1 MTDARSRKPY
11 DFQWGDRIEH
21 PNFGLGTV
29 IGEPIAVA
37 GAEPSPRFGSEDR
50 GWRVPV
56 EWDDPGRTA
65 GSVSSDSIKMVER
78 PDAKGGAF
86 WNHEFQRLLS
96 QAISARAITDV
107 SLRAAFRHLQGSQ
120 VGEIRTLIEA
130 EQQILNKVLQF
141 LNVDETGSHV

>member
-1 MTDARSRKPY
+1 MTDATSRKPY
-11 DFQWGDRIEH
+11 DFQWGDRIDH
-21 PNFGLGTV
+21 PNYGMGTV

-37 GAEPSPRFGSEDR
+37 GAEPSPRFGSDDR

-96 QAISARAITDV
+96 QAISARSVTDI
-107 SLRAAFRHLQGSQ
+107 SLRAAFRHRQGSQ
-120 VGEIRTLIEA
+120 VGDIKALIEA

-141 LNVDETGSHV
+141 LNVDETGNHA